1 MCEGIAKWGQPHVE
15 SSPRCLL
22 RARPHSKIKEVI
34 VHFQISLSIKQ
45 IHELLL
51 NVATVRAGDCA
62 FNVGTAGSCTL
73 VLQTVLPALMQCA
86 EPSRLSLGGGTHN
99 PMAPPFH
106 FLERSFAPLPRR
118 AQTLDMLGLLP
129 LAPVATANELM
140 AFIER
145 HRLFA
150 RGIGYVDVHI
160 LASAALADDT
170 RLWTR
175 DRRLAEAATALGR
188 LHRDQL
194 H

>member
-1 MCEGIAKWGQPHVE
+1 MILVDTSVWVDHLRHGDAAMQQALDAGVVIAHPFVIGEIALGQ
-15 SSPRCLL
+15 
-22 RARPHSKIKEVI
+22 
-34 VHFQISLSIKQ
+34 
-45 IHELLL
+45 
-51 NVATVRAGDCA
+51 
-62 FNVGTAGSCTL
+62 
-73 VLQTVLPALMQCA
+73 
-86 EPSRLSLGGGTHN
+86 
-99 PMAPPFH
+99 
-106 FLERSFAPLPRR
+106 LPRR

-188 LHRDQL
+188 LHRDRL